1 MQEKDKGNRDL
12 QKSSD
17 DFGMVFFTNFFSNTM
32 SFLNILLCNLASQ
45 NISAA
50 MTTQVMC
57 GQWMNIDSH

>member
-17 DFGMVFFTNFFSNTM
+17 AFGMVFFTNFFSNTM
-32 SFLNILLCNLASQ
+32 SFLNILLCNLTSQ

-57 GQWMNIDSH
+57 GQWRNIDSH